1 MQDTKKLCN
10 SEGLTADTKASKEIR
25 ALIVDLVGTIM
36 TFPKS
41 TFVKSSPR
49 QRESFALFEW
59 LEADDPVNVV
69 VIVYSALHFELNFL
83 EESLVLRKC

>member
-1 MQDTKKLCN
+1 VTDTINSTLSSFDILYTVLIRMQDTKKLCN

-49 QRESFALFEW
+49 QRESFALFE
-59 LEADDPVNVV
+59 
-69 VIVYSALHFELNFL
+69 
-83 EESLVLRKC
+83 

>member
-41 TFVKSSPR
+41 TLCEEQSSAER
-49 QRESFALFEW
+49 
-59 LEADDPVNVV
+59 
-69 VIVYSALHFELNFL
+69 I
-83 EESLVLRKC
+83 LRFI

>member
-49 QRESFALFEW
+49 QRESFALFE
-59 LEADDPVNVV
+59 
-69 VIVYSALHFELNFL
+69 
-83 EESLVLRKC
+83 